1 LSSSKSDVPVRD
13 AATVAL
19 LRDSDGGLEV
29 YLLQR
34 SRAAVFSPGAH
45 VFPGGALD
53 DADRAQSMNQWCDS
67 FDRGHSCPI
76 AYYIAAIRESFEE
89 AGLLL
94 AYDSNGELIRF
105 DNPDVIER
113 FGLHRKAMH
122 AGQLSLDTVCAEEGL
137 MLAVDRLVPFGHWIT
152 PKGAPRRFDTRFF
165 AARAPEH
172 QVASSDEI
180 ETTSGLWARPADVL
194 KASNGGE
201 VELIL
206 PTRRSL
212 EALAKYARVDDALA
226 GVSNRK

>member
-1 LSSSKSDVPVRD
+1 VRD

-19 LRDSDGGLEV
+19 LRDADAGLEV

-34 SRAAVFSPGAH
+34 SSAAVFSPSAH

-53 DADRAQSMNQWCDS
+53 DGDRAQSMNQWCGA

-94 AYDSNGELIRF
+94 AYDAGGEMI
-105 DNPDVIER
+105 
-113 FGLHRKAMH
+113 GLDDPEVGA
-122 AGQLSLDTVCAEEGL
+122 
-137 MLAVDRLVPFGHWIT
+137 
-152 PKGAPRRFDTRFF
+152 PKGGPRRFDTRFF

-172 QVASSDEI
+172 QTASSDEI
-180 ETTSGLWARPADVL
+180 ETTSGVWARPTDVL
-194 KASNGGE
+194 TANDKGE

-212 EALAKYARVDDALA
+212 EALTKYARVDDALA
-226 GVSNRK
+226 GVGNRK

>member
-1 LSSSKSDVPVRD
+1 VRD

-19 LRDSDGGLEV
+19 LRDASAGLEV

-34 SRAAVFSPGAH
+34 SSAAVFSPSAH

-53 DADRAQSMNQWCDS
+53 DADRAQSMNQWCGA
-67 FDRGHSCPI
+67 FERGHSCPI

-94 AYDSNGELIRF
+94 AYDSSGQLIRL
-105 DNPDVIER
+105 DDPEVRER

-122 AGQLSLDTVCAEEGL
+122 AGQRSLDAICAEEGL

-172 QVASSDEI
+172 QDATSDEI
-180 ETTSGLWARPADVL
+180 ETTSGLWAQPSDVL
-194 KASNGGE
+194 KANDKGE
-201 VELIL
+201 IELIL

-212 EALAKYARVDDALA
+212 EALAKYTRVDDALA
-226 GVSNRK
+226 GVGNRK